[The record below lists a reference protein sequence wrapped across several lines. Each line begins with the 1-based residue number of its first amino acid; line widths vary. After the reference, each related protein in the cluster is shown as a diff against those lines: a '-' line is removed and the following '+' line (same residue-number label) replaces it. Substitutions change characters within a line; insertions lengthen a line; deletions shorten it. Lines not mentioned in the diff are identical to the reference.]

1 MAQTK
6 KTSKKPTRKPAVKT
20 VAVSAAAAPECA
32 CAKHCVC
39 WKKVL
44 IFVLGLIVGAGAC
57 CVLHCKKGHKIWGKK
72 PANFE
77 HKFVNGCLDV
87 SKIDCPEMVDKVQL
101 KDADKNGC
109 ITKEEF
115 FGEPK
120 GEAPRKFRR
129 PRAPRA
135 GQ

>member
-1 MAQTK
+1 MRTAAA
-6 KTSKKPTRKPAVKT
+6 P
-20 VAVSAAAAPECA
+20 AAAPECS
-32 CAKHCVC
+32 CAKHGVC

-44 IFVLGLIVGAGAC
+44 IFILGVIIGAGAC
-57 CVLHCKKGHKIWGKK
+57 CLMHCRKGHKMWGKK
-72 PANFE
+72 FAGLE

-87 SKIDCPEMVDKVQL
+87 SKIDCPEMAAKIQL

-115 FGEPK
+115 FSGPK

-129 PRAPRA
+129 PPRGPRA
-135 GQ
+135 E